1 MKKIVILLLLFSII
15 ATPVHAIILIDKIIY
30 KEVQL
35 GRERVL
41 VNKITGRVEQIL
53 MDNKYTPISSQ
64 RGFGGIPSD
73 QEVYQ
78 AQYDK
83 LITGK

>member
-1 MKKIVILLLLFSII
+1 MKKIIVLLLLFSII
-15 ATPVHAIILIDKIIY
+15 ATPSYALNLLEIMIY
-30 KEVQL
+30 KQVQL